1 MKEQF
6 LKVAGCCLQLE
17 GGEIRLPDNYRPFRV
32 EAPAGCPIVCRV
44 TVGDVPLPTSRPC
57 EKSSLD
63 ETEELLLY
71 KNGDDS
77 YTGVVYN
84 RQDATAY
91 RLYASSDWGQVTIG
105 SECACVTCP
114 SSVIDKFLMAT
125 FIYSSARYRTV
136 LLHASCIRKDTWGVA
151 FIGHSGAGKSTHSR
165 LWLSHVTG
173 TSLLND
179 DQPAVRIEEDGTVT
193 VYGTPWSGKTPCY
206 KAEKATLKGL
216 FRMVQAPHNEV
227 HPLTPVLLFRELL
240 ASCSMMKTDAVTFRM
255 IVATLGK
262 IAAQVPGFILEN
274 RPEEAAVRMAYSR
287 IRTE

>member
-6 LKVAGCCLQLE
+6 LRIAGCCLRLE
-17 GGEIRLPDNYRPFRV
+17 EGEIRLPDNYRPFRADDAV
-32 EAPAGCPIVCRV
+32 GCPIVCNIS
-44 TVGDVPLPTSRPC
+44 VGNIPLPTGQPD

-63 ETEELLLY
+63 IAEELLLY
-71 KNGDDS
+71 KNTDDS
-77 YTGVVYN
+77 YTATVSV
-84 RQDATAY
+84 RQSAAVY
-91 RLYASSDWGQVTIG
+91 RLYASPDWSRVTIG
-105 SECACVTCP
+105 TECATAACP
-114 SSVIDKFLMAT
+114 PSVLDKLLMIA
-125 FIYSSARYRTV
+125 FIYSAARYRTV

-165 LWLSHVTG
+165 LWLSHISG

-179 DQPAVRIEEDGTVT
+179 DQPAVRVEEDGTVT

-227 HPLTPVLLFRELL
+227 RPLTPVLLFRELL

-262 IAAQVPGFILEN
+262 IVAQVPGFILEN

-287 IRTE
+287 ICIG